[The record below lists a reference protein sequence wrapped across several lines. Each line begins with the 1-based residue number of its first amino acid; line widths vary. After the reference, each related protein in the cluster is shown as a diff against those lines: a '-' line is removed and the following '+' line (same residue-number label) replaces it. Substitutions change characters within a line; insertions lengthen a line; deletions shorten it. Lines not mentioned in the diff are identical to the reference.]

1 MKIRIG
7 TRTSRLAQIQ
17 TNMVA
22 QKIKAVSPETEI
34 EIVPVSTLGDRV
46 QEKPIGQLGTSGV
59 FTDDIE
65 EALRQ
70 NIIDVAVHS
79 AKDLP
84 AETPKGLEFVSVLPR
99 ADYRD
104 AIITRKGEVILNSPD
119 FIVGTGSKRRMLNAK
134 RHYPNITFRCIRG
147 NVDVRLEKLDRG
159 EYDAVILAMAGIK
172 RLGLDNDERF
182 DFKIFSCEEFITEPC
197 QAIIAVESREND
209 IVKPILEKINDQ
221 RTYYCFETERYVLKR
236 LNPCFTE
243 PLGAYSQVSENKITL
258 TVSTKDGQLLTG
270 TEYLRNRFALA
281 DRMVSAV

>member
-104 AIITRKGEVILNSPD
+104 AIITRKG
-119 FIVGTGSKRRMLNAK
+119 K
-134 RHYPNITFRCIRG
+134 
-147 NVDVRLEKLDRG
+147 
-159 EYDAVILAMAGIK
+159 
-172 RLGLDNDERF
+172 
-182 DFKIFSCEEFITEPC
+182 
-197 QAIIAVESREND
+197 
-209 IVKPILEKINDQ
+209 
-221 RTYYCFETERYVLKR
+221 
-236 LNPCFTE
+236 
-243 PLGAYSQVSENKITL
+243 
-258 TVSTKDGQLLTG
+258 
-270 TEYLRNRFALA
+270 
-281 DRMVSAV
+281 